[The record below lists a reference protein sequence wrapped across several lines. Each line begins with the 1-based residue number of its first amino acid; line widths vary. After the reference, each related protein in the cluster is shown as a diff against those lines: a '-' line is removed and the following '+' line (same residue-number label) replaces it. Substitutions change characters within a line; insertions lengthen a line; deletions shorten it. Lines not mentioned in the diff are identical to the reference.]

1 MKIKEGYVIKKLG
14 TGFVVV
20 TIGQASKDFNG
31 MIRLNPAGAFLW
43 NSIKEGADSRDKLV
57 KLMLERYEDLDE
69 ATARADLDEFL
80 DSVKIAI
87 EE

>member
-20 TIGQASKDFNG
+20 TIGEASKDFNG

-43 NSIKEGADSRDKLV
+43 NSIKEGADSRDKV
-57 KLMLERYEDLDE
+57 VNLMLERYEDLDE

>member
-20 TIGQASKDFNG
+20 TIGEASKDFNG

-43 NSIKEGADSRDKLV
+43 SSIKEGADSRDKV
-57 KLMLERYEDLDE
+57 VNLMLERYEDLDE

>member
-20 TIGQASKDFNG
+20 TIGEASKDFNG

-43 NSIKEGADSRDKLV
+43 NSIKEGADSRDKV
-57 KLMLERYEDLDE
+57 VRLMLERYEDLDE